1 MKRTIDAAVLLVGSM
16 AWLGPGVAWSGT
28 LRTGTRVRVTV
39 AESTMLF
46 GTLASADET
55 TISLLR
61 PDGEGPLVIPRT
73 AIAHLHFHQAA
84 TPNRTG
90 RGIVL
95 GFLGGLA
102 LGTAYGILGHPPFG
116 HAYEMTVLHEGLA
129 YGVLFS
135 VPGAVIGGLE
145 GAGHEGGW
153 REVPVDSRVRVGLS
167 STGRSAGVRVAVS
180 W

>member
-1 MKRTIDAAVLLVGSM
+1 MKGTIAAVILVAGSM
-16 AWLGPGVAWSGT
+16 AWTAQGVAWSGT
-28 LRTGTRVRVTV
+28 LRTGTRVRVT
-39 AESTMLF
+39 ATEGTMLF

-73 AIAHLHFHQAA
+73 AIAHLHFRQEA

-95 GFLGGLA
+95 GFIGGLA

-135 VPGAVIGGLE
+135 VPGAVIGGIK
-145 GAGHEGGW
+145 GAGHDGGW

-167 STGRSAGVRVAVS
+167 STGRSAGLRVAVS

>member
-1 MKRTIDAAVLLVGSM
+1 MKATIAAAGLVAGSM
-16 AWLGPGVAWSGT
+16 VWMAPGVAWSGP

-61 PDGEGPLVIPRT
+61 PDGKGPLVIPRAT
-73 AIAHLHFHQAA
+73 IRHLHFHQEA

-90 RGIVL
+90 VGIAL

-102 LGTAYGILGHPPFG
+102 LGTAYGMFGHPPFE
-116 HAYEMTVLHEGLA
+116 HAYEMAPLHEGLA

-135 VPGAVIGGLE
+135 VPGAVIGGIK
-145 GAGHEGGW
+145 GAGREGGW